1 MSELLAN
8 LALGFGVAFS
18 PMNLLFCMIGALVG
32 TLIGVLPGIGSVAT
46 IAMLLPITFGLP
58 PVGALIMLA
67 GIYYGAQYGGSTTSI
82 LVNIPGEA
90 TSVVTAIDGHQ
101 MARQGRAGAALS
113 IAAIGSFFAGC
124 VTTVLVAALGA
135 PLTSVALLF
144 GPAEYFSLMVL
155 GLIFAV
161 VLAKG
166 SVLKALA
173 MIMHRSIAVASRL
186 RPRDRRRPHDVRIA
200 GTRRRHRFRQYRAG
214 CVRIRGDRAQSRTA
228 AGGREI
234 LMQKVTDLMP
244 TRKDLIDS
252 AAPDRAW
259 DRGGRAHRHPSRC
272 RRGDR
277 VVCRLFGREEDSPAI
292 PRVSATA
299 QSKAWRAPRAA
310 NNAAAQ
316 AAFIPLLTLGIPP
329 NAVMALMVGAM
340 TIHGIVPGPQVMTKQ
355 PELFWG
361 MIASMWIGNLALVVI
376 NLPLVGLWV
385 ALLRVPYR
393 LLFPS
398 IVVFCCIG
406 VYSINNSPSDVLI
419 AAMFGVI
426 GYWFAKHD
434 FEPAP
439 MLLGFV
445 LGPLMEENLRRAM
458 LIARGDATVFFT
470 RPISAALLGTAI
482 VMLILSGLP
491 MSAKA
496 QGSAGRVGDLDDRAC
511 LLVKLSAAARYGSA
525 VRSVNRRTFQ
535 GGALCA
541 GPLRQLRRCCGH
553 CRRAFPAFAQDY
565 PPGRS
570 RLWFHSP
577 PAVQPTSSRASSAST

>member
-1 MSELLAN
+1 MDLFVN
-8 LALGFGVAFS
+8 LAHGFTVAAT
-18 PMNLLFCMIGALVG
+18 PTNLMLCLIGTLVG
-32 TLIGVLPGIGSVAT
+32 TLIGVLPGIGPLAT

-67 GIYYGAQYGGSTTSI
+67 GIYYGAQYGGSTTSV

-90 TSVVTAIDGHQ
+90 GSVVTCLDGHQ

-124 VTTVLVAALGA
+124 VATILVAALGT
-135 PLTSVALLF
+135 PLTALALLF

-166 SVLKALA
+166 SVLNAVA
-173 MIMHRSIAVASRL
+173 MILCGLLLSMVGSDLETGAGRMTFDITELSDGIGFANVAMGVFGFSEIIRNLEVSTESRK
-186 RPRDRRRPHDVRIA
+186 
-200 GTRRRHRFRQYRAG
+200 
-214 CVRIRGDRAQSRTA
+214 
-228 AGGREI
+228 I
-234 LMQKVTDLMP
+234 LNAKITGLMP

-252 AAPDRAW
+252 AGAIGRGTILGSLLGILPGGGAVVASFAAYTFEKRMSKHPERFGHGTIEGVAAPE
-259 DRGGRAHRHPSRC
+259 S
-272 RRGDR
+272 
-277 VVCRLFGREEDSPAI
+277 
-292 PRVSATA
+292 
-299 QSKAWRAPRAA
+299 A

-316 AAFIPLLTLGIPP
+316 TSFIPLLTLGIPP

-361 MIASMWIGNLALVVI
+361 MIASMWLGNLALVII

-385 ALLRVPYR
+385 TLLRVPYR

-406 VYSINNSPSDVLI
+406 IYSVNNSPSDVI
-419 AAMFGVI
+419 VAGVFGLF
-426 GYWFAKHD
+426 GYWLVKHD

-439 MLLGFV
+439 LVLAFV

-458 LIARGDATVFFT
+458 LIARGDATVFAT
-470 RPISAALLGTAI
+470 RPISAGLLLIAFALLVLAI
-482 VMLILSGLP
+482 LP
-491 MSAKA
+491 MIRK
-496 QGSAGRVGDLDDRAC
+496 
-511 LLVKLSAAARYGSA
+511 
-525 VRSVNRRTFQ
+525 RREEVFV
-535 GGALCA
+535 A
-541 GPLRQLRRCCGH
+541 
-553 CRRAFPAFAQDY
+553 D
-565 PPGRS
+565 
-570 RLWFHSP
+570 
-577 PAVQPTSSRASSAST
+577 